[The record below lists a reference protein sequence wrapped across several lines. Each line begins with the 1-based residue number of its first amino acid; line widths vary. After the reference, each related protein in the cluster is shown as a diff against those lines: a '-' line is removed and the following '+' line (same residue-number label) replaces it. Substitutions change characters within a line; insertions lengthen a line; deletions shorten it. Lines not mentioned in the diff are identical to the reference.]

1 MFRYLPDI
9 PFCLLCLVGHFPR
22 LKSVTLTE
30 MTKSPL
36 STYVVLTRARASVS
50 VYPAYGH
57 IRSASHDID
66 SGQGMSIVM
75 LMHLSAGREYQMG
88 AKVDVP
94 TLAYQQGWKRAVR
107 IFW

>member
-1 MFRYLPDI
+1 
-9 PFCLLCLVGHFPR
+9 
-22 LKSVTLTE
+22 
-30 MTKSPL
+30 
-36 STYVVLTRARASVS
+36 
-50 VYPAYGH
+50 
-57 IRSASHDID
+57 
-66 SGQGMSIVM
+66 M